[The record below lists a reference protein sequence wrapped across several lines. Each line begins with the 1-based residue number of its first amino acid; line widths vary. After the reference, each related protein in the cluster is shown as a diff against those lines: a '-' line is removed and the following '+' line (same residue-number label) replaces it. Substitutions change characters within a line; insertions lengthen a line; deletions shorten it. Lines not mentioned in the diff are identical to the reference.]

1 MSTAIVMPK
10 LGMTMKEGTIV
21 EWLKQPGESVSE
33 GEGVAVISTEKLTS
47 EVEAPTDGV
56 LLTIIEEVDNEVEV
70 GKPIGIIGNEKEA
83 ESESS
88 QDVREGKDAALE
100 ENAPARQEAEVKGK
114 DTNKRIRISPAA
126 RKLAQQLR
134 VDTQNV
140 KGTGPNNRITR
151 RDIQAFADKRGEEKV
166 PTKPKVEQE
175 TKTIVQPDV
184 QTTGVKSEK
193 LSVMRQTIAK
203 RMQQSL
209 STTAQLTLHRKAE
222 INALLDFQ
230 KDIKKQV
237 TESEL
242 DVRLTLTVLI
252 ARAVTLSLRDK
263 SFMNTHLIDGQL
275 YLFDEVHLG
284 IATSLDAGLVVP
296 VVKNAE
302 RLPLG
307 ELAKAISSVTE
318 KARNGQLPGYELTG
332 STFTISNLGQQ
343 GIEYF
348 TPVLNTPET
357 GILGVGTF
365 IEELTLE
372 NETVKTV
379 KKLPLSLTFDHQV
392 LDGAPAGDFL
402 NRVVYYLEHP
412 YLLVL

>member
-33 GEGVAVISTEKLTS
+33 GEGVAVISSEKLTS

-100 ENAPARQEAEVKGK
+100 ENAPARQEAEVKRK

-134 VDTQNV
+134 VDTQKV
-140 KGTGPNNRITR
+140 TGTGPNNRITR
-151 RDIQAFADKRGEEKV
+151 RDIQAFADMGGEVTE
-166 PTKPKVEQE
+166 PKVDQE
-175 TKTIVQPDV
+175 TNTIVQPNVQPPDV
-184 QTTGVKSEK
+184 KGEK

-237 TESEL
+237 MESEL

-263 SFMNTHLIDGQL
+263 SFMNAHLIDGKL

-318 KARNGQLPGYELTG
+318 KARNGQIPGYELTG

-365 IEELTLE
+365 IEEVTLE
-372 NETVKTV
+372 NENVKTV